1 MASREEELLA
11 AILGENWTEC
21 EPHSRIEKIWQY
33 ALQVSGVE
41 PEPAHS
47 RIEALAI
54 QVAELVRNG
63 GGGGDHTAEDG
74 LVEKSLTSYTNNRV
88 STIGAHAMRGSD
100 ITSVEFAEATTIAD
114 YAFYSITTLTSAK
127 VPKAATLGREAFR
140 GCSSLAEIALPSV
153 ESIGVDC
160 FRYCSNLALINLC
173 SPTRTT
179 IPTLSGTNTLSST
192 AIANGNGYI
201 VINDDLVDTLKGA
214 TNWSAYASQIIGNTA
229 AAAQNLI

>member
-33 ALQVSGVE
+33 ALEVSGVE

-63 GGGGDHTAEDG
+63 GGGGETITSLIDG
-74 LVEKSLTSYTNNRV
+74 SISGALTSPATSIRSQGLNGCTLITSVDFPDATRIGQYSFSNCSSLETVNFPNV
-88 STIGAHAMRGSD
+88 STISQYAFTNCVGLTRVDLPS
-100 ITSVEFAEATTIAD
+100 ITSIGQ
-114 YAFYSITTLTSAK
+114 YI
-127 VPKAATLGREAFR
+127 FR
-140 GCSSLAEIALPSV
+140 
-153 ESIGVDC
+153 D
-160 FRYCSNLALINLC
+160 CSNLEVLNLY
-173 SPTRTT
+173 SPERTSV
-179 IPTLSGTNTLSST
+179 PTLVNSNTFNGTK
-192 AIANGNGYI
+192 IADGTGYI

-214 TNWSAYASQIIGNTA
+214 SNWATYANQIVSHTYA
-229 AAAQNLI
+229 VQNNII